1 MRCRAG
7 VIIYCKPIRSVLLI
21 HRKKDNK
28 EYYVI
33 PGGGLKNNESYEE
46 AAKREIM
53 EELGIKIQKFS
64 EFFTLTVNNQVERY
78 FISYSDVY
86 ENVEIQGEEEELKRS
101 NPNNCYNPCWVNIST
116 IQDVNLLP
124 SEMKKHITKLN

>member
-1 MRCRAG
+1 MLE
-7 VIIYCKPIRSVLLI
+7 YCKSIRSVLLI

-28 EYYVI
+28 EYCVI

-86 ENVEIQGEEEELKRS
+86 EKVERQGEELKRS
-101 NPNNCYNPCWVNIST
+101 NPNNRYNPCWVNIST

-124 SEMKKHITKLN
+124 SEIKKHIAKLN